1 MNSIKLI
8 ETEKEL
14 WDETGA
20 SIETLVKEGFY
31 RFIWSVC
38 FKSRNFIDSLAK
50 MCDSHVKY
58 DGYHYYI
65 IRKQ

>member
-14 WDETGA
+14 LVETGA
-20 SIETLVKEGFY
+20 SIETLEKEGFY
-31 RFIWSVC
+31 RFFWSVC

-50 MCDSHVKY
+50 MCTSHIKY
-58 DGYHYYI
+58 DDYHYYL
-65 IRKQ
+65 IRKY